1 MFVAL
6 DLKYEKRYSIALIR
20 EKQISNYVTETTI
33 KFHVVTIRIT
43 SLETKKAQN
52 EQIFLKLKYS

>member
-33 KFHVVTIRIT
+33 KFHVYTIRIT